1 MRTTEIILISLIQ
14 IKTTHMLIKVLKCT
28 QNDNSVYTGK
38 MSVAELIKVSDVD
51 FADPDVGR
59 NGYQRK
65 PNEKRFHEIAN
76 YMKYDK
82 SMLPPAIIMSYR
94 GTLKTSN
101 KHGEIMD
108 IEIPA
113 GEKLWV
119 IDGQHRLGGLK
130 LLATD
135 ESYDSAH
142 YKNFQMPVVIIE
154 CPSINVEAYQFSII
168 NSEAKKVSKY
178 LANEGILK
186 GGGKGLTG
194 KKSWLSRAVATTDYL
209 YKSPDSLMFKRIKH
223 PNSPRGGDYFCSALG
238 MMNSLDSLLN
248 DATYSS
254 LWEKDEEKVKKM
266 VADYWAAWQEVIPFC
281 FDEHRDY
288 ALFKSSGMISVNYCL
303 MAIIGKIG
311 KRYPSQEE
319 FETVIKKLGRY
330 TTKDYWHVNS
340 VDGMIHNLGKGQ
352 IIEEARKISNKIL
365 EVKI

>member
-1 MRTTEIILISLIQ
+1 
-14 IKTTHMLIKVLKCT
+14 MLIKVQKCH
-28 QNDNSVYTGK
+28 QNDNAVYTGK

-51 FADPDVGR
+51 YADADEGR
-59 NGYQRK
+59 SGYQRK

-94 GTLKTSN
+94 GTLKTTN
-101 KHGEIMD
+101 KNGDIMD
-108 IEIPA
+108 IEVPS

-130 LLATD
+130 LLATE
-135 ESYDSAH
+135 ESYDCAH

-209 YKSPDSLMFKRIKH
+209 YKSPNSLMYQRIKH

-238 MMNSLDSLLN
+238 MMNSLDTLLN
-248 DATYSS
+248 DATYAS
-254 LWEKDEEKVKKM
+254 LWENKNEEKIMKM
-266 VADYWAAWQEVIPFC
+266 VSDYWAAWREVVPFC
-281 FDEHRDY
+281 FDDHKEY
-288 ALFKSSGMISVNYCL
+288 ALFKNSGLISVNFCL
-303 MAIIGKIG
+303 NPIIAKIG
-311 KRYPSQEE
+311 SRYPTQEE
-319 FETVIKKLGRY
+319 FEKVIKKLGRY
-330 TTKDYWHVNS
+330 ITKEYWTVTS
-340 VDGMIHNLGKGQ
+340 TDGMINNLGKGQ

>member
-1 MRTTEIILISLIQ
+1 
-14 IKTTHMLIKVLKCT
+14 MLIKVQKCQ
-28 QNDNSVYTGK
+28 QNDNAVYTGK

-51 FADPDVGR
+51 YADADEGR
-59 NGYQRK
+59 SGYQRK

-94 GTLKTSN
+94 GTLKTAN
-101 KHGEIMD
+101 KNGDIMD
-108 IEIPA
+108 IEIPN

-135 ESYDSAH
+135 AAYDCGH

-154 CPSINVEAYQFSII
+154 CPSINVEAYQFSVI

-194 KKSWLSRAVATTDYL
+194 KKSWLSRAVATTEYL
-209 YKSPDSLMFKRIKH
+209 YKNPNSLMYQRIKH
-223 PNSPRGGDYFCSALG
+223 PNSDRGGDYFCSALG
-238 MMNSLDSLLN
+238 MMNSLDTLL
-248 DATYSS
+248 SS
-254 LWEKDEEKVKKM
+254 PDYAALWDKEPEKIMKM
-266 VADYWAAWQEVIPFC
+266 VSDYWAAWKEVVPFC
-281 FDEHRDY
+281 FEDHKKY
-288 ALFKSSGMISVNYCL
+288 ALFKNSGLISLNYCL
-303 MAIIGKIG
+303 VTMITQIK
-311 KRYPSQEE
+311 KTYPTQEE
-319 FETVIKKLGRY
+319 FEKVIKKLGNYITRE
-330 TTKDYWHVNS
+330 YWS
-340 VDGMIHNLGKGQ
+340 VESADGMIHNLGKGQ
-352 IIEEARKISNKIL
+352 IIEEARKISNKIV